1 VTAGGG
7 GGGTPTPAGT
17 PGVGIPSNLSLALL
31 TNGSGDN
38 NNGTLTTVIAATVT
52 DVNGNPVPDGSQV
65 LFSLTGATNGAV
77 ISSPSATNTNPPC
90 DVTNFQTATGITV
103 LNQPGV
109 AHTCV
114 TYPTNANGSQIT
126 VNGVSGA
133 ANASSAFT
141 LPAPP
146 P

>member
-1 VTAGGG
+1 ML
-7 GGGTPTPAGT
+7 TPTPANTAT
-17 PGVGIPSNLSLALL
+17 PGIGVPSNLTLALL

-52 DVNGNPVPDGSQV
+52 DSIGNPVPDNSSV
-65 LFSLTGATNGAV
+65 FFSLSGATQGA
-77 ISSPSATNTNPPC
+77 IINSPSGTNSAPPC
-90 DVTNFQTATGITV
+90 DVTNFQTSTGITV

-114 TYPTNANGSQIT
+114 TYPTASALAFLQIT
-126 VNGVSGA
+126 IDGASGA
-133 ANASSAFT
+133 ASDSQTFT
-141 LPAPP
+141 LPLPP